1 MKPEET
7 ETKVKEEKPS
17 DGIVI
22 TIKHLTAKDFKVAIS
37 KTASIKDLKD
47 TIFNLQEIPQANQ
60 KIIFR
65 GKLLPF
71 KSISF
76 LRQNFKRWTNTKL
89 ITHYKW
95 MLCSHGTN
103 KEKEEEKALIN
114 KSFLNCIAI
123 RYSKYVVRR
132 VWTNELNG
140 LCSSPTTT
148 SEYKWN

>member
-1 MKPEET
+1 
-7 ETKVKEEKPS
+7 
-17 DGIVI
+17 
-22 TIKHLTAKDFKVAIS
+22 
-37 KTASIKDLKD
+37 
-47 TIFNLQEIPQANQ
+47 
-60 KIIFR
+60 
-65 GKLLPF
+65 
-71 KSISF
+71 
-76 LRQNFKRWTNTKL
+76 
-89 ITHYKW
+89 

-132 VWTNELNG
+132 VWPHELNG

>member
-22 TIKHLTAKDFKVAIS
+22 TIKHLTAKEFKVAIS

-76 LRQNFKRWTNTKL
+76 LRQNFKR
-89 ITHYKW
+89 
-95 MLCSHGTN
+95 
-103 KEKEEEKALIN
+103 
-114 KSFLNCIAI
+114 
-123 RYSKYVVRR
+123 
-132 VWTNELNG
+132 
-140 LCSSPTTT
+140 
-148 SEYKWN
+148 